1 MLAPDVTLRPCHD
14 HCFAVAD
21 VCRAWLPLTQVT
33 HGRAAMMGFSG
44 IIHQM
49 IISKQGTIEQ
59 LMNFK
64 SVDPAAFKGLAGLS
78 TAPVLAGGAASWP
91 F

>member
-1 MLAPDVTLRPCHD
+1 
-14 HCFAVAD
+14 
-21 VCRAWLPLTQVT
+21 
-33 HGRAAMMGFSG
+33 MMGLSG

-49 IISKQGTIEQ
+49 IITKQGTIEQ

>member
-1 MLAPDVTLRPCHD
+1 
-14 HCFAVAD
+14 
-21 VCRAWLPLTQVT
+21 
-33 HGRAAMMGFSG
+33 MMGLSG

-49 IISKQGTIEQ
+49 IITKQGTIEQ

-78 TAPVLAGGAASWP
+78 TAPVLAGGAASCNGAQGSGCRWP
-91 F
+91 LTAWLAGGCAAFLMAR